1 MQDLGK
7 FMKKR
12 TRDLAIGATLAGV
25 GMVGAFAFLV
35 DRSNQTVVS
44 SGTGY
49 ISNGTQTAN
58 ITETRTQPVQAPIN
72 EGRTQPTQQTYNP
85 QPQNTGPAY
94 QAQTQGSFTNNSA
107 NFQNT
112 IPDVPANHGV
122 AINLNPQPTQNFNP
136 QNTQGFNTQS
146 SQGLCAPEALR
157 VGIKHFRYADANPS
171 DLVAS
176 GYGSDPKFKIHRDA
190 KPALQE
196 MVNAAKRDGVT
207 LTPGS
212 ILRTSSRQA
221 QIVADKKKK
230 GQSAQ
235 QIYYTSSHPGYSE
248 HHTGLAVDFSPINHS
263 FAKTAGYRWLKQHAH
278 EYGFYQTFTPEYSA
292 YSSVSEES
300 WHWRYEGRNGEFAYV
315 FEASKN
321 RRC

>member
-25 GMVGAFAFLV
+25 GMVGVFA
-35 DRSNQTVVS
+35 TVS
-44 SGTGY
+44 TDKSEKTTIY
-49 ISNGTQTAN
+49 IGKGN
-58 ITETRTQPVQAPIN
+58 EMQPVQVSEIPPGQITSNTTN
-72 EGRTQPTQQTYNP
+72 EGNIQPNQRVYT
-85 QPQNTGPAY
+85 QPQNTGPAH
-94 QAQTQGSFTNNSA
+94 QTQGSFTNNSP

-136 QNTQGFNTQS
+136 QNTQGFNAQN

-196 MVNAAKRDGVT
+196 MVNAARRDGVT

-292 YSSVSEES
+292 YSGVSEES

>member
-1 MQDLGK
+1 MHRCIARFLFDFDMVNIMQDLGK

-25 GMVGAFAFLV
+25 GMAGAFAFLV
-35 DRSNQTVVS
+35 DRSNQTVIS
-44 SGTGY
+44 TGTGY

-58 ITETRTQPVQAPIN
+58 ITETRTQPAQAPIN
-72 EGRTQPTQQTYNP
+72 EGRTQPTQQTYNS
-85 QPQNTGPAY
+85 QP
-94 QAQTQGSFTNNSA
+94 QTQGSFTNHSA

-112 IPDVPANHGV
+112 IPNAPNHGV
-122 AINLNPQPTQNFNP
+122 AINLNPQHTQD
-136 QNTQGFNTQS
+136 FNTQS
-146 SQGLCAPEALR
+146 SQGLCASEALK

-196 MVNAAKRDGVT
+196 MVNAARRDGVT

-230 GQSAQ
+230 GQSAK

-248 HHTGLAVDFSPINHS
+248 HHTGLAVDFSPIDHS

-292 YSSVSEES
+292 YSGVSEES
-300 WHWRYEGRNGEFAYV
+300 WHWRYEGKNGEFAYV